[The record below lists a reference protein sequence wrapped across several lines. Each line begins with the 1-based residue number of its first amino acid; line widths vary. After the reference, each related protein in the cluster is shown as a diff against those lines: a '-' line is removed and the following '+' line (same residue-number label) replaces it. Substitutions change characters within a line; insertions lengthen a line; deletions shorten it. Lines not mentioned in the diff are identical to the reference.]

1 MYISR
6 AWHDL
11 DKPHSVVPTTHAA
24 SIRDLTFRNCHWPD
38 FVTPANFVELVNTE
52 HVIDKQAGTLWEP
65 ADTVHLAGQ
74 LDIPIKPTSPVSIT
88 RPFWYHGVKAPP
100 ASWSPA
106 QAEQYKLE
114 TGEDIYKPVPTFT
127 NIEASIDPSDPDAM
141 RRVSARSDRY
151 PAIGIRMAITYE
163 GERHERDDN
172 ERNDWIKENREILT
186 IRLRTTYIPMKSLSS
201 QACPCVHLLTS

>member
-1 MYISR
+1 M
-6 AWHDL
+6 A
-11 DKPHSVVPTTHAA
+11 V
-24 SIRDLTFRNCHWPD
+24 
-38 FVTPANFVELVNTE
+38 
-52 HVIDKQAGTLWEP
+52 KQ
-65 ADTVHLAGQ
+65 
-74 LDIPIKPTSPVSIT
+74 
-88 RPFWYHGVKAPP
+88 P

-106 QAEQYKLE
+106 QAERYKLE

-172 ERNDWIKENREILT
+172 ERNDWIKENREMLT
-186 IRLRTTYIPMKSLSS
+186 TRLKSSMYSLESEL
-201 QACPCVHLLTS
+201 PIYL

>member
-1 MYISR
+1 MYTSR
-6 AWHDL
+6 AWHVL
-11 DKPHSVVPTTHAA
+11 NNPHSVVPTTDAA
-24 SIRDLTFRNCHWPD
+24 SIRDLAFRNCHWPD

-88 RPFWYHGVKAPP
+88 RPFWYLGGKAPP
-100 ASWSPA
+100 ASSSPA
-106 QAEQYKLE
+106 QAERYKLE

-141 RRVSARSDRY
+141 RRVQG
-151 PAIGIRMAITYE
+151 PIAIPQLEYGWQLRMKGKGTK
-163 GERHERDDN
+163 GT
-172 ERNDWIKENREILT
+172 KT
-186 IRLRTTYIPMKSLSS
+186 KGTTGSK
-201 QACPCVHLLTS
+201 